1 MKSKK
6 QNPFLVAAISL
17 AGFAFAVP
25 ATFAADLTWDTTSGD
40 GATITAASG
49 AWNTTA
55 TTWNSGSTNVTW
67 TQTSATAATN
77 AAVFGG
83 TDGLADAYLVTLSGT
98 TNAQSATF
106 NSGGYKLTGGTL
118 TLIPT
123 STTSGPITVAAGKTA
138 TINSAIAYVNNT
150 AVTITVN
157 SGGTLNLGGGASN
170 SQYAFSGSG
179 TVNMTAGTY
188 TANVGRVKVPTFN
201 QSGGTFNITPG
212 NGTGYDIGS
221 TAGQSVNYTLSA
233 GTLSVNGNATTA
245 TVTNSYLALGRAAG
259 STAYQNTLTVQSG
272 GIVNIGT
279 TASRAGELRIA
290 LDTTSSGKLDVQG
303 GTVTIGT
310 GDATN
315 NKIYFFK
322 SGSGAGYNATMTQS
336 AGTVTANGIQFG
348 GSTGSTTY
356 NGTSAANLTLSGG
369 SLYVGAQG
377 ITKGTDASALP
388 TAIKLEGGT
397 IGASENWSSSLD
409 MKLGT
414 TAGGPTFQAAT
425 SSAVSKNITLS
436 GVLSNDTAV
445 AGMLT
450 KTGLGTLTLSNTGN
464 SYTGATTIS
473 TGSLKLGASSVL
485 PDTTAISI
493 AAATLDAA
501 TFADTAGTLDVT
513 ASAII
518 NLGAGATLAFADSS
532 AIDWT
537 GGTLNITGTFV
548 PGSSLRFGT
557 TSGGLTTAQL
567 NSITST
573 GFSNFLLDGD
583 GYLTV
588 GDSTPPTI
596 TSIVD
601 NKDGGQIAAGTVV
614 TYTVTFNEPMDATT
628 ISAADFAYAG
638 TASCIIG
645 TVNSVSTT
653 VFTVQVTNTT
663 AGTLIL
669 QIPTSATITDAIG
682 NFIDCDP
689 ALVDDTTIT
698 VNTSPAP
705 TLSVS
710 NIVDDKA
717 GQPVA
722 PNMLVTYTLT
732 FSEDIDDATVTSA
745 DFGNVGTATITLGA
759 ITETSPGVFT
769 VQVTPTSTGTLQFK
783 VNANAVIRAAA
794 SNNVLDTSSAI
805 VDADTTTVGNNLFWD
820 TTSGDGAAITSGTGA
835 WNTTAGN
842 TVWNNVGGNV
852 IWSQT
857 ATNDASYAA
866 AFGGADG
873 ATDAYVIT
881 LATQMAAESL
891 TLSSSGYKITGSTL
905 ALMPTT
911 ATNGT
916 ITVAAGK
923 TATINSALAYANN
936 VSATITANA
945 GAILNL
951 GGGAS
956 NSQYNFTGAG
966 TVSMTAG
973 NYQANVGKA
982 NVATFNQTGGT
993 FGMNL
998 PSGSG
1003 GGYAIGYGAGQS
1015 VTYTMS
1021 GAAIINANSN
1031 ADANVNSYVA
1041 IGRASGNTTFT
1052 NTLNVQG
1059 NANLNVGNTS
1069 LRSGEL
1075 HIAYDT
1081 NSSGTLNVS
1090 GTSAVTV
1097 GTGTTANKIYFFK
1110 AGSGANYTASMTQS
1124 AGTVTANGIQFGGS
1138 TGLTTYNGT
1147 SAANLTL
1154 SGGSLYIGLQGIT
1167 RGSDASALPVAIKLQ
1182 GGTIGASDTWSSSL
1196 DIKLGSTGSG
1206 PTFQAATS
1214 GAVSK
1219 NITLSGV
1226 LSNDAAVNGTLT
1238 KTGVG
1243 TLTLSGAG
1251 DNTYSGATAVNA
1263 GTLNLGKVNAV
1274 SSSSSLTIATGAAL
1288 ALSSSSSTVPNLTFG
1303 GTGTLS
1309 FNVAAGYSLTVNG
1322 TDSVTNSGAAGS
1334 ITINITGS
1342 APANGTYT
1350 LIDYNGAL
1358 QGSGFSAYTLGSTP
1372 VGKSYTLTNDSVSG
1386 AVQLVVAAAYAWT
1399 GLESSEWST
1408 NVIAGLKNWNK
1419 DGSPYDYT
1427 NDLAVIFDDSA
1438 SNKTV
1443 EIMGANVT
1451 PLSVTFN
1458 SGIYTLQGNYMI
1470 AGPAPVAVETAATL
1484 KLGSSNVLADG
1495 VGQGNLII
1503 HGTLDL
1509 NSISET
1515 INGFSGTGSVDNT
1528 VAATTSTLTVGA
1540 IPLGSATGTIKN
1552 TGGTLALSKTGN
1564 SDFILSGT
1572 NTYSGGTTIS
1582 MGRLFISNSASLT
1595 STGIAQV
1602 NNGASLVLNASGT
1615 PTFAQ
1620 SITLATGSNLSVR
1633 QAATVSNLT
1642 LPIPGIVIFNNDDVA
1657 TAAFTLSTP
1666 TALTGALTVQVGGG
1680 VGAPGIVT
1688 LTGILSGSGGSLVK
1702 TGAGQLA
1709 LAGANTFVGGV
1720 TIKNGTLESKTTTT
1734 TLGANTVT
1742 MGGASST
1749 GASFIT
1755 GQNNSNPFVINA
1767 PDSGDIVIGANGNGS
1782 GFIMSGGITLNGNLT
1797 LQSYNNP
1804 VPVAPATTKAVA
1816 VFTGGISG
1824 TGNLLLNNLGLAAN
1838 TISITTANVN
1848 HTGSIT
1854 LQGTATGDTTLSA
1867 SIGSN
1872 VTGITQNSATS
1883 PMILSGANSYPGNLT
1898 VNAGLVRLSN
1908 APDPLNANPGNDAS
1922 TVTIAATGA
1931 TLNLTYTG
1939 TDIVDKL
1946 VIGSTQQANG
1956 VYGKV
1961 GSASPVIGISQIT
1974 GDGTLTVGS
1983 ATPPGYSSW
1992 ITGTF
1997 ANGTVPALEQ
2007 GPNDDFDKD
2016 GISNLVEYAIAGQ
2029 DPTVGNP
2036 TIGTFSAG
2044 TLSFTKREGTSGLTY
2059 AIQKST
2065 DLGITDAWTEVTGGS
2080 YVNDASTI
2088 SFTLT
2093 PGTPAK
2099 NFLRLQVLSN

>member
-98 TNAQSATF
+98 TNAQSVTF

-588 GDSTPPTI
+588 GDSTPPTL

-805 VDADTTTVGNNLFWD
+805 VDADTATVGNNLFWD

-1167 RGSDASALPVAIKLQ
+1167 RGTDAGTLPVAIKLQ
-1182 GGTIGASDTWSSSL
+1182 GGTLGASDTWSSSL
-1196 DIKLGSTGSG
+1196 NMSLGAAGT
-1206 PTFQAATS
+1206 TIQAATS
-1214 GAVSK
+1214 LAAAK
-1219 NITLSGV
+1219 NITLSGI
-1226 LSNDAAVNGTLT
+1226 LSDDSGAGTLT
-1238 KTGVG
+1238 KTGAG
-1243 TLTLSGAG
+1243 TLTLSGA
-1251 DNTYSGATAVNA
+1251 NTFTGATTVNVGA
-1263 GTLNLGKVNAV
+1263 LVLGNANAV
-1274 SSSSSLTIATGAAL
+1274 STSSSLTLADGV
-1288 ALSSSSSTVPNLTFG
+1288 ALSLTTTPSTVNALTFTSTGTLNFDLASG
-1303 GTGTLS
+1303 GTG
-1309 FNVAAGYSLTVNG
+1309 LTVNTLNG
-1322 TDSVTNSGAAGS
+1322 VINSGAAGS
-1334 ITINITGS
+1334 IAINITGS
-1342 APANGTYT
+1342 APANDTYPLIAYSGT
-1350 LIDYNGAL
+1350 LG
-1358 QGSGFSAYTLGSTP
+1358 GSGFSAYTLGTTP
-1372 VGKSYTLTNDSVSG
+1372 AGKSYTLSDSGS
-1386 AVQLVVAAAYAWT
+1386 AVQLVVASAYTWT
-1399 GLESSEWST
+1399 GAQSSEWST
-1408 NVIAGLKNWNK
+1408 DTIAGAKNWAL
-1419 DGSPYDYT
+1419 DGSPIDYAT
-1427 NDLAVIFDDSA
+1427 NVDLIFESTA
-1438 SNKTV
+1438 TNQTV
-1443 EIMGANVT
+1443 DITVADVT
-1451 PLSVTFN
+1451 PKSVLFS
-1458 SGIYTLQGNYMI
+1458 SGTYTLQGSYKI
-1470 AGPAPVAVETAATL
+1470 AGSAPVTVAVGTTL

-1642 LPIPGIVIFNNDDVA
+1642 LPIPGSVIFNNDDVA

-1931 TLNLTYTG
+1931 TLNLTFTG
-1939 TDIVDKL
+1939 TDKVDKL

-1997 ANGTVPALEQ
+1997 ANGTVPGGQQ